1 MGLGVR
7 PSAIWKYLPILLH
20 LGNFT
25 SARGDIK
32 FDIDRRL
39 WLNDRDFEMMIKYS
53 YALSTC
59 CNIFINETTRNVGTL
74 FNLFIKIYPYDYTT
88 GSIEYGCRGFFL
100 VGSTEK
106 SLAQAMSR
114 VPTAVSTTEILI
126 IVDGN
131 LQDDS
136 PLLNVSLFQHSN
148 VNIVSHTGNWTLSE
162 NFLQP
167 RVFKKVH
174 RSSEMRHKTG
184 IVDLEGRQLIITT
197 FNIAPFSYLSTTV
210 NRTVNGI
217 QGQYFVTNDEYELDG
232 VEVKLFLIM
241 AEQMNFTWI
250 IRKPDGPYRHGR
262 ANGTAW
268 NGGMIGLLY
277 RKEVDLAFGEVW
289 LEVEKSQYVN
299 LSVPWHQVWI
309 NFLVPRPKPTE
320 NVWALARPFRLNV
333 WIAVIA
339 IVVLESIAIWGK
351 ARINSKLPPRFRS
364 YINTLMEVVGRLVG
378 TWAPRKTQGIR
389 IQLQFWHFAGLLM
402 VTAYSSSLA
411 AILTTPDY
419 APRID
424 TIAQFVKANLTWGR
438 ERTPPNYK
446 HYFDLNDPYAKQLS
460 NGFLIENSQEDRQ
473 SKIRKG
479 NYAII
484 GKISHS
490 IFFPEVNICN
500 SDLANYRVM
509 RESTAKFYISF
520 GAQSWLVPSIDTMMR
535 RLTETG
541 LVEYHLRDVI
551 RRRVNGSHRDVFI
564 EHDGENT
571 DGPRALKLKPLGAGF
586 VVLLIGYIIAT
597 IIFYFELT
605 SKNKAHRL
613 CKCS

>member
-1 MGLGVR
+1 MC
-7 PSAIWKYLPILLH
+7 KYFIILLH
-20 LGNFT
+20 VISSFT
-25 SARGDIK
+25 SGERGDIIL
-32 FDIDRRL
+32 DIDRGL

-53 YALSTC
+53 YHFSTC
-59 CNIFINETTRNVGTL
+59 CNIFVNGTTRDIGTL
-74 FNLFIKIYPYDYTT
+74 FNLFIKIYQYEYTT

-100 VGSTEK
+100 LGSTGET
-106 SLAQAMSR
+106 LALAVGR

-126 IVDGN
+126 VVDAD
-131 LQDDS
+131 LRDDS

-148 VNIVSHTGNWTLSE
+148 VNIIARSGNWTLSE

-167 RVFKKVH
+167 RMFKKVH
-174 RSSEMRHKTG
+174 RSSQMRHKTG
-184 IVDLEGRQLIITT
+184 IVDLEGRRLQVTT
-197 FNIAPFSYLSTTV
+197 SNIAPFSYLSTTV

-217 QGQYFVTNDEYELDG
+217 QGQFFVANDERELDG

-241 AEQMNFTWI
+241 AEKLNFTWMM
-250 IRKPDGPYRHGR
+250 RKPNGPYRHGR
-262 ANGTAW
+262 PNGTSW
-268 NGGMIGLLY
+268 NGGMIGQLY

-289 LEVEKSQYVN
+289 LEYEKSQYVN
-299 LSVPWHQVWI
+299 LSVPWYEVWI

-320 NVWALARPFRLNV
+320 NVWALAKPFRLNV
-333 WIAVIA
+333 WVAVIA
-339 IVVLESIAIWGK
+339 IVILESIAVWGK

-364 YINTLMEVVGRLVG
+364 YVNTLIEVIGRLVG

-389 IQLQFWHFAGLLM
+389 IQLQFWHFAGLLV

-411 AILTTPDY
+411 ARLTTPDY
-419 APRID
+419 EPRID

-438 ERTPPNYK
+438 ERTPPNYR

-460 NGFLIENSQEDRQ
+460 NGFLIETSQEDRQ
-473 SKIRKG
+473 SKILEG

-490 IFFPEVNICN
+490 IFFPEVNVCN

-509 RESTAKFYISF
+509 RESTAKFFISF

-551 RRRVNGSHRDVFI
+551 RRRVNGSLRDVFI

-571 DGPRALKLKPLGAGF
+571 NGPRALKLKPLGAAFIILLAGY
-586 VVLLIGYIIAT
+586 VVAT
-597 IIFYFELT
+597 IILYFEL
-605 SKNKAHRL
+605 KNKNKIDH
-613 CKCS
+613 